1 VRRREFIAGLAGAAT
16 SAGLPLLARA
26 QQAALSVVGY
36 LGATSASAYAHLN
49 LAFSQGLNE
58 AGFVEGQNVAIEY
71 RWADGQYERLP
82 AMAAELVARRVAVI
96 AAVGGVPAALAAK
109 AATSTI
115 PIVFSV
121 AGDPVKLGL
130 VGGLARP
137 NGNATG
143 AAFLSVELEQKRLE
157 LLHELMPKA
166 ALIAVLLNPSNPQ
179 SEIQLQEMKDA
190 ALVLGHELRVLNAS
204 TEPEIDRA
212 FATIVQQRANA
223 LIVAADIFLFSSRDQ
238 VLGLAAS
245 SALPAI
251 YPYRELSTSGGLMSY
266 GTNLADAYHL
276 EGNYVG
282 RILKGAT
289 PADLPVQQSTKVEF
303 VINLKTAKT
312 LGLTF
317 PITLLGRADEVI
329 E

>member
-1 VRRREFIAGLAGAAT
+1 MQRREFIAGLGGAVAW
-16 SAGLPLLARA
+16 PLAAHA
-26 QQAALSVVGY
+26 QQATLPVVGY
-36 LGATSASAYAHLN
+36 LGATSASTYAHLN
-49 LAFSQGLNE
+49 SAFSQGLNE
-58 AGFVEGQNVAIEY
+58 AGLVEGKNVAIEY

-166 ALIAVLLNPSNPQ
+166 ALIAVLLNPNNPQ
-179 SEIQLQEMKDA
+179 SEVQLQEMKDA
-190 ALVLGHELRVLNAS
+190 ALVLGHQLRVFTAS

-212 FATIVQQRANA
+212 FAAIVQELANA
-223 LIVAADIFLFSSRDQ
+223 LIVAADTFLFSSRDQ
-238 VLGLAAS
+238 IVRLAAR

-251 YPYRELSTSGGLMSY
+251 YPYRELSASGGLMSY
-266 GTNLADAYHL
+266 GTNLADAYRL

-282 RILKGAT
+282 RILKGAK
-289 PADLPVQQSTKVEF
+289 PADLPVQQSTKVELI
-303 VINLKTAKT
+303 INLKTAKT
-312 LGLTF
+312 LGITF

>member
-1 VRRREFIAGLAGAAT
+1 MRRREFIAGLGAAA
-16 SAGLPLLARA
+16 SAGLPLAVSA
-26 QQAALSVVGY
+26 QQMALPVVGY
-36 LGATSASAYAHLN
+36 LGATSVSAYAHLN
-49 LAFSQGLNE
+49 SAFSRGLKE

-71 RWADGQYERLP
+71 RWADGRYERLP
-82 AMAAELVARRVAVI
+82 AMAAELVAHQVAVI

-115 PIVFSV
+115 PIVFSI

-130 VGGLARP
+130 VGSLARP

-166 ALIAVLLNPSNPQ
+166 AVIAVLFNPNNPQ
-179 SEIQLQEMKDA
+179 SETQLQEMKAA
-190 ALVLGHELRVLNAS
+190 ALVLGHQLRVLNAS
-204 TEPEIDRA
+204 TEPEIDLA
-212 FATIVQQRANA
+212 FAAVVQQQVDA
-223 LIVAADIFLFSSRDQ
+223 LIVGADTFLFSSRDQ
-238 VLGLAAS
+238 ILRLAARY
-245 SALPAI
+245 ALPTI
-251 YPYRELSTSGGLMSY
+251 YPYRELSASGGLMSY
-266 GTNLADAYHL
+266 GTDLADAYRL

-282 RILKGAT
+282 RILKGAK
-289 PADLPVQQSTKVEF
+289 PADLPVQQSTKVEL

-312 LGLTF
+312 LGLAF
-317 PITLLGRADEVI
+317 PLTLLGRADEVI

>member
-1 VRRREFIAGLAGAAT
+1 MRRREFIAGLGGTAA
-16 SAGLPLLARA
+16 LPLRARA
-26 QQAALSVVGY
+26 QQRRLPVVGY

-58 AGFVEGQNVAIEY
+58 TGLVEGQNVEIDY
-71 RWADGQYERLP
+71 RWANGQYERLP
-82 AMAAELVARRVAVI
+82 AMAAELVARQVAVI

-130 VGGLARP
+130 VGSLARP

-166 ALIAVLLNPSNPQ
+166 ALIAVLLNPNNPQ
-179 SEIQLQEMKDA
+179 SKIQLQEMKDA
-190 ALVLGHELRVLNAS
+190 ALVLGHQLRVVNAS
-204 TEPEIDRA
+204 TEPEIERA
-212 FATIVQQRANA
+212 FATIVKQRANA
-223 LIVAADIFLFSSRDQ
+223 LIVAADTFLFSSRDQ
-238 VLGLAAS
+238 VVRLAAR

-251 YPYRELSTSGGLMSY
+251 YPYRELSASGGLMSY
-266 GTNLADAYHL
+266 GTNLADAYRL

-282 RILKGAT
+282 RIVKGAK
-289 PADLPVQQSTKVEF
+289 PADLPVQQSTKVEL
-303 VINLKTAKT
+303 VINLKTAMA
-312 LGLTF
+312 LGLTI
-317 PITLLGRADEVI
+317 PETVLATADEVI
-329 E
+329 Q